1 SLLCTPALGLAG
13 DWNQWRG
20 PQRTGAMVEN
30 RSYLDR
36 LPAAGLKPLW
46 ITTTDLPSAGSSAT
60 ARCPARHRQS
70 PKVACICDSRMDWSA
85 TI

>member
-1 SLLCTPALGLAG
+1 MTTIERNLLLVSLLCTPALGLAG

-36 LPAAGLKPLW
+36 LYLRLKNGLVCY
-46 ITTTDLPSAGSSAT
+46 DLNA
-60 ARCPARHRQS
+60 
-70 PKVACICDSRMDWSA
+70 VD
-85 TI
+85 